1 MGARPM
7 NEETEEKDDID
18 LLFDLNKADIDA
30 LQDAEITLQAI
41 KEADP
46 GTYDEI
52 IDESLRLIQ
61 VALSNS
67 FYAPIERIIDAIE
80 ALKEKSNETKSE

>member
-1 MGARPM
+1 MSIDT
-7 NEETEEKDDID
+7 TEKDID
-18 LLFDLNKADIDA
+18 LLFEANTADIDA

-52 IDESLRLIQ
+52 IDESLLLIK
-61 VALSNS
+61 VAMNKS
-67 FYAPIERIIDAIE
+67 FFDPMDNIIDAIT
-80 ALKEKSNETKSE
+80 ALKEKTNETKPE

>member
-61 VALSNS
+61 VALGNS

>member
-1 MGARPM
+1 M
-7 NEETEEKDDID
+7 NEDTEEKDDID

-61 VALSNS
+61 VAFSNS

-80 ALKEKSNETKSE
+80 ALKEKSNETQPE

>member
-1 MGARPM
+1 MSID
-7 NEETEEKDDID
+7 TTKKDID
-18 LLFDLNKADIDA
+18 LLFEANTADIEA

-52 IDESLRLIQ
+52 IDESLRLIK
-61 VALSNS
+61 VAMNKS
-67 FYAPIERIIDAIE
+67 FFDPMDNIIDAIT
-80 ALKEKSNETKSE
+80 ALKEKTNETKPE

>member
-7 NEETEEKDDID
+7 NEDTEEKDDID

-61 VALSNS
+61 VALGNS